1 MNMELAGNHADSAKV
16 ATSRLR
22 QSSCDGR
29 AAGLKSQVTDA
40 AGILKSGGLVAYPT
54 ESFYGL
60 AADAANDTAIRR
72 LFDVKRREVGEPVLL
87 LIPAV
92 ESLERY
98 AAHVSETAKRL
109 MDAFWPGGLTILFEA
124 QKDVSTLLTAG
135 TGKIGIRL
143 SSHPVATALAQAMG
157 SAITGTSANISG
169 EPPENT
175 SRGVEQALGKRVDR
189 ILDGGET
196 PGQKP
201 STVLDLTTWPHTVL
215 REGLIETKMLLRH
228 CEVVHEV

>member
-1 MNMELAGNHADSAKV
+1 MNMELAGNH
-16 ATSRLR
+16 
-22 QSSCDGR
+22 
-29 AAGLKSQVTDA
+29 LKSQVTDA

-60 AADAANDTAIRR
+60 AADAANETAIRR
-72 LFDVKRREVGEPVLL
+72 LFYVKRREAGEPVLL
-87 LIPAV
+87 LIPTV

-98 AAHVSETAKRL
+98 AAHVSETAIRF
-109 MDAFWPGGLTILFEA
+109 MDAFWPGGLTIVFKA
-124 QKDVSTLLTAG
+124 QKEISTLLTAG

-169 EPPENT
+169 EPPCNT
-175 SRGVEQALGKRVDR
+175 PHGVLRVLGKEVDK

-196 PGQKP
+196 SGQKP
-201 STVLDLTTWPHTVL
+201 STVLDMTTRPYAVL
-215 REGLIETKMLLRH
+215 REGIITREMLLPY
-228 CEVVHEV
+228 CGVLC

>member
-1 MNMELAGNHADSAKV
+1 MNMELAGNH
-16 ATSRLR
+16 
-22 QSSCDGR
+22 
-29 AAGLKSQVTDA
+29 LKSQVTDA

-72 LFDVKRREVGEPVLL
+72 LFYVKRREAGEPVLL

-98 AAHVSETAKRL
+98 AAHVSDTAIRL
-109 MDAFWPGGLTILFEA
+109 MGAFWPGGLTIVFEA
-124 QKDVSTLLTAG
+124 QEEVSTLLTGG

-169 EPPENT
+169 ESPCNT
-175 SRGVEQALGKRVDR
+175 PRGVLRALGKGVDK

-201 STVLDLTTWPHTVL
+201 STVLDMTTRPHSVL
-215 REGLIETKMLLRH
+215 REGIILKEMLRPY
-228 CEVVHEV
+228 CEGLC

>member
-1 MNMELAGNHADSAKV
+1 MDLELVDSHLSAQMMEAV
-16 ATSRLR
+16 
-22 QSSCDGR
+22 R
-29 AAGLKSQVTDA
+29 A
-40 AGILKSGGLVAYPT
+40 LKSGGLVAYPT

-60 AADAANDTAIRR
+60 AADADNETAIMH
-72 LFDVKRREVGEPVLL
+72 LFRVKKRGVGEPVLL
-87 LIPAV
+87 LIP
-92 ESLERY
+92 SLDALKRY
-98 AAHVSETAKRL
+98 ATNVPETAKRL
-109 MDAFWPGGLTILFEA
+109 MDAFWPGGLTLVLEA
-124 QKDVSTLLTAG
+124 QENVSTLLTAG

-143 SSHPVATALAQAMG
+143 SSHPVAMALAQALG

-175 SRGVEQALGKRVDR
+175 SRGVEQALGKRVDQ

>member
-1 MNMELAGNHADSAKV
+1 MDSHLNA
-16 ATSRLR
+16 
-22 QSSCDGR
+22 
-29 AAGLKSQVTDA
+29 QVTEA
-40 AGILKSGGLVAYPT
+40 ARVLKSGGLVAYPT

-60 AADAANDTAIRR
+60 AADADNETAIMH
-72 LFDVKRREVGEPVLL
+72 LFRVKKRGVGEPVLL
-87 LIPAV
+87 LIP
-92 ESLERY
+92 SLDALKRY
-98 AAHVSETAKRL
+98 ATNVPETAKRL
-109 MDAFWPGGLTILFEA
+109 MDAFWPGGLTLVLEA
-124 QKDVSTLLTAG
+124 QENVSTLLTAG

-143 SSHPVATALAQAMG
+143 SSHPVAMALAKAMG

-175 SRGVEQALGKRVDR
+175 TRGVEQALGKRVDR
-189 ILDGGET
+189 VLDGGET

>member
-1 MNMELAGNHADSAKV
+1 MDMDLSGNHADSAKV
-16 ATSRLR
+16 ATT
-22 QSSCDGR
+22 
-29 AAGLKSQVTDA
+29 AGLEKQVTDA
-40 AGILKSGGLVAYPT
+40 AGVLKSGGLVAYPT

-60 AADAANDTAIRR
+60 AADVANKTAIRH
-72 LFDVKRREVGEPVLL
+72 LFYVKRREVGEPVLL
-87 LIPAV
+87 LIPAA

-98 AAHVSETAKRL
+98 AAHVSETAIRL
-109 MDAFWPGGLTILFEA
+109 MGAFWPGGLTLVFEA
-124 QKDVSTLLTAG
+124 QKEVSTLLTAG

-169 EPPENT
+169 EPPCNT
-175 SRGVEQALGKRVDR
+175 PAGVLQALGKGVDK

-201 STVLDLTTWPHTVL
+201 STVLDMTTYPYAVL
-215 REGLIETKMLLRH
+215 REGIIAKEMLLPY
-228 CEVVHEV
+228 CEVLC

>member
-1 MNMELAGNHADSAKV
+1 MDLELVDSHLNA
-16 ATSRLR
+16 
-22 QSSCDGR
+22 
-29 AAGLKSQVTDA
+29 QVTEA
-40 AGILKSGGLVAYPT
+40 ARVLKSGGLVAYPT

-60 AADAANDTAIRR
+60 AADADNETAILH
-72 LFDVKRREVGEPVLL
+72 LFRVKKRGVGEPVLL
-87 LIPAV
+87 LLPSPDA
-92 ESLERY
+92 LKRY
-98 AAHVSETAKRL
+98 ATNVPKTAKRL
-109 MDAFWPGGLTILFEA
+109 MDAFWPGGLTLVLEA
-124 QKDVSTLLTAG
+124 QENVSTLLTAG

-143 SSHPVATALAQAMG
+143 SSHPVAMALAKAMG

-175 SRGVEQALGKRVDR
+175 SRGVEQALGKRVGQ

-201 STVLDLTTWPHTVL
+201 STVLDVTTWPHTVL

>member
-1 MNMELAGNHADSAKV
+1 MNMELSGEH
-16 ATSRLR
+16 
-22 QSSCDGR
+22 
-29 AAGLKSQVTDA
+29 LKSQVTDA

-60 AADAANDTAIRR
+60 AADVVNEAAIRH
-72 LFDVKRREVGEPVLL
+72 LFYVKQREVGEPVLL

-98 AAHVSETAKRL
+98 AAHVSEAAIRL
-109 MDAFWPGGLTILFEA
+109 MGAFWPGGLTIVFEA
-124 QKDVSTLLTAG
+124 REDVSTLLTAG

-143 SSHPVATALAQAMG
+143 SSHPVAMALAKAMG

-169 EPPENT
+169 EPPCNT
-175 SRGVEQALGKRVDR
+175 PAGVLRALGKKVDK
-189 ILDGGET
+189 ILDGGKT

-201 STVLDLTTWPHTVL
+201 STVLDMTTHPYAVL
-215 REGLIETKMLLRH
+215 REGIVAREMLLPY
-228 CEVVHEV
+228 CEVL